1 MMILKSLK
9 GFLNGGAKKVLVMTL
24 KTIFND
30 GTKKVP

>member
-1 MMILKSLK
+1 MILKSLK
-9 GFLNGGAKKVLVMTL
+9 GFLNDGAKKVLVMTL